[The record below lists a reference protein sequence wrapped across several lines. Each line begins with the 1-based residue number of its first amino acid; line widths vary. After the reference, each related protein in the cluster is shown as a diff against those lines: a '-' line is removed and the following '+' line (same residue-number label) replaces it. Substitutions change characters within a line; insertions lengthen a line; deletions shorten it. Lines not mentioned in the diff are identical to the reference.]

1 MENKVLRKK
10 SREESNSKIE
20 DEAISP
26 YVIYFDGMS
35 YTVVK
40 PKEKSSDENIGYYNS
55 LGHALKS
62 IAKLLVND
70 SRTTTISDFIKRYDG
85 IMTKLSNKFDI

>member
-10 SREESNSKIE
+10 SREESSSKIE

-40 PKEKSSDENIGYYNS
+40 PKENGNDENSGYYNS
-55 LGHALKS
+55 LSHALKS
-62 IAKLLVND
+62 VVKLLVNNNKK
-70 SRTTTISDFIKRYDG
+70 TTIADFIKQYDEM
-85 IMTKLSNKFDI
+85 MTKLSNKFDI